1 MPDDEL
7 IPERKGFV
15 PKGPGFGRSSGSP
28 EFTGFMSADLTLM
41 GIFLAG
47 ILSFISPCVL
57 PLVPPYLTYLAG
69 ATIDELT
76 VNADGTVARSSA
88 VQRKALT
95 NAVFFV
101 LGFTVVFV
109 ALGAGASTL
118 SQVVRQNQ
126 QLLATIAGIVII
138 GMGLH
143 FLGVLRI
150 GLLYRE
156 ARFQISDNLV
166 RGATATGAFVMG
178 LAFAF
183 GWTPCIGPI
192 LGVILGVASSRETIG
207 EGAFMLGVYSLG
219 LGVPFI
225 IAALFAGPFMVWMQ
239 KFKRHLG
246 LVEKVMGGLLVLT
259 GVAFMS
265 GWMQAMGTFLLE
277 AFPALQSFG

>member
-1 MPDDEL
+1 
-7 IPERKGFV
+7 
-15 PKGPGFGRSSGSP
+15 
-28 EFTGFMSADLTLM
+28 MSADLTLM